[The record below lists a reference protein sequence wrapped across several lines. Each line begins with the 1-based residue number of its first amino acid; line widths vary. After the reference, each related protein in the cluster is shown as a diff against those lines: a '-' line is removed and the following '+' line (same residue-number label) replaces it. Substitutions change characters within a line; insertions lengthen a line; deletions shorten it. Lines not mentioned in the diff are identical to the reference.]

1 MAFRVLSID
10 GGGMRGIY
18 TAAYLDAL
26 ERAFSQRP
34 KFENGLDIG
43 KAFNL
48 IVGTST
54 GAIIGCGL
62 AKGVRP
68 SEIVKLYK
76 THGASIFPKR
86 IPSQIGWDLIC
97 QLVTRSSYLK
107 RGDEALRRALATV
120 LEGTT
125 IRQVWEER
133 HIALAVPAVNMSTY
147 RSWVFKT
154 PHDPDTNHRDDNYT
168 LAEVCLA
175 SSAAPL
181 FRSLAAIKQP
191 NTDGSEVFSDGGLW
205 ANNPVIVA
213 LVEALRI
220 VGNSDEEIEIFSLGS
235 CGKPEGEV
243 IEERDVHR
251 GLLEWKLGGEAAKV
265 SIAAQE
271 FAFDMIAKLLVRHLN
286 KRVRIVRFPSE
297 KIPGALLQYLDLDE
311 TRPKGLDALMRQ
323 ARHDADMTN
332 SGIQQGTADGLVIK
346 ALFNDMPPRAVKL
359 PEMPHA

>member
-26 ERAFSQRP
+26 DRAFSQRRGF
-34 KFENGLDIG
+34 KHGLDVG

-62 AKGVRP
+62 AKGVSP
-68 SEIVKLYK
+68 AQMVGLYK
-76 THGASIFPKR
+76 THGPSIFPKR
-86 IPSQIGWDLIC
+86 MPSRPSWDLVS
-97 QLVTRSSYLK
+97 QLATRPKYLK
-107 RGDEALRRALATV
+107 QGDIALRCALED
-120 LEGTT
+120 LFQSTT
-125 IRQVWEER
+125 LRQVWEER
-133 HIALAVPAVNMSTY
+133 RIALAVPAVNMSSY

-154 PHDPDTNHRDDNYT
+154 PHDPDTNHRDDHYK
-168 LAEVCLA
+168 LVEVCLA

-191 NTDGSEVFSDGGLW
+191 NADGFDVFCDGGLW

-220 VGNSDEEIEIFSLGS
+220 VGDRDEEIEIFSLGS

-243 IEERDVHR
+243 IGEHEVHR
-251 GLLEWKLGGEAAKV
+251 GLMEWKLGGEAAKV

-271 FAFDMIAKLLVRHLN
+271 FAFDMIAKFLVRHLKN
-286 KRVRIVRFPSE
+286 RVRIIRFPSE

-311 TRPKGLDALMRQ
+311 IRPDGLEALMRQ

-332 SGIQQGTADGLVIK
+332 SGIQQGTAEGQAIQ
-346 ALFNDMPPRAVKL
+346 ALFNDMPPRTA
-359 PEMPHA
+359 